1 MAQKSLHSEQYL
13 QIGLLSKS
21 LDDPKQLPNMNI
33 ENEKSTQDTEAI
45 MEQVNQLIVK
55 LKTHRVLDPLFAVII
70 DSDHC
75 ACLDSNTLR

>member
-1 MAQKSLHSEQYL
+1 
-13 QIGLLSKS
+13 
-21 LDDPKQLPNMNI
+21 MNI